1 MLRDSRSVTAWGLAD
16 IADIAHKHN
25 CTMAIFM
32 VWFGM
37 VWYGHIILIICS
49 KSPPLVTVMFALVMM
64 VSMIKHKHNKDCV
77 IFDSFNEYCHTQ
89 KVI

>member
-1 MLRDSRSVTAWGLAD
+1 
-16 IADIAHKHN
+16 
-25 CTMAIFM
+25 M
-32 VWFGM
+32 VIYGM
-37 VWYGHIILIICS
+37 VWPYDIDDS
-49 KSPPLVTVMFALVMM
+49 KLPPLVTVMFALMMM